1 MVLKRLRRMKNS
13 FTTSDTELGP
23 GEEEYIEVD
32 IGGSVAGAEDAHS
45 SGKIG
50 IIIESIAEFS
60 DTEKVLKFLRDGQI
74 VLLKVKALKEKD
86 LGELK
91 RVVERLKRTVL
102 AQNGDIVGVE
112 HDWLLLVPEHV
123 TVHR

>member
-1 MVLKRLRRMKNS
+1 MVLKKLKKTFS
-13 FTTSDTELGP
+13 TSDTGVGP

-32 IGGSVAGAEDAHS
+32 VGGSVSGGVIDPVLS
-45 SGKIG
+45 SGGKIG
-50 IIIESIAEFS
+50 IIIENIAEFG
-60 DTEKVLKFLRDGQI
+60 DTEKVLKYLREGQI
-74 VLLKVKALKEKD
+74 VLLKVKNLKEKD

-91 RVVERLKRTVL
+91 RVVERLKRTTL

-112 HDWLLLVPEHV
+112 QDWLLLVPEHV

>member
-32 IGGSVAGAEDAHS
+32 VGGSVAGAEDVPS

-112 HDWLLLVPEHV
+112 QNWLLLVPEHV
-123 TVHR
+123 TIHR